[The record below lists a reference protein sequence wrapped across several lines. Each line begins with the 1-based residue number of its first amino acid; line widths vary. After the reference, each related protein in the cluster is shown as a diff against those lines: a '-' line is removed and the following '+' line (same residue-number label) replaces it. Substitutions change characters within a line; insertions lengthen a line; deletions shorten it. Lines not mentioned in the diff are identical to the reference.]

1 MCIGDKRRGR
11 VWMVCRRKFQA
22 KSRRTGL
29 HIEEQDSPQLLVAA
43 AAAAAAALAM
53 VHRRNAS
60 ST

>member
-1 MCIGDKRRGR
+1 ML
-11 VWMVCRRKFQA
+11 CRHKFQA